1 MQKYYLITIVSS
13 ILINIS
19 LVIALIFYRNRHKK
33 PDSKSEKVFSD
44 KILNLLLLNNS
55 RQYFLLKE
63 EILLLIEKGKF
74 TRINYQSDLNKIF
87 RNSLS
92 NTKKYQSK
100 IIEEQNILN
109 IYKQCC
115 KSSLTDIESLVYF
128 FSESGLKPNTIAEVL
143 CSTPERIRSCRSRIN
158 KKNTDCGILSIPH
171 LQDE

>member
-1 MQKYYLITIVSS
+1 MNIKSLVKILTILFTFS
-13 ILINIS
+13 ILTSCN
-19 LVIALIFYRNRHKK
+19 NRI
-33 PDSKSEKVFSD
+33 DLSS
-44 KILNLLLLNNS
+44 
-55 RQYFLLKE
+55 
-63 EILLLIEKGKF
+63 
-74 TRINYQSDLNKIF
+74 INYQSDLNKII

-158 KKNTDCGILSIPH
+158 KKNTDCGILSIPR